1 MSISY
6 VDFYRQNNISPVSQD
21 ISDLKRHFQ
30 RRASL
35 FFTLGIL
42 PRLVSGRSV
51 LEFGPGS
58 GHNAL
63 YTASLAPAK
72 YILVDGNPKGVAET
86 QHRLAHQPVQT
97 LEVVLS
103 LFEEFHSA
111 SAFDLVWAEG
121 CLQHQADATSLVQH
135 MATFVEPGGCLVVT
149 TVDAISFLPEIL
161 RRLVKE
167 IQCEKGADLAVQLK
181 TLVPILAPHLK
192 TLQGMSRPVEDWIL
206 DNILQPLE
214 EVELFSL
221 PQAIQCLS
229 SEFDVYGMSPKFST
243 DWRWYKD
250 IVGDDRQFNQNALAA
265 YYQHN
270 LNFLD
275 YRFEYPPHSA
285 LFGQKLAQA
294 CASVWSWMKKI
305 QTTGQGWDAMWE
317 ALEAIALLVEVQA
330 PQTAVAMREASQWI
344 QGGAN
349 ADETLQHFPFWWG
362 RGQQHTSFVRK

>member
-21 ISDLKRHFQ
+21 ISDLGRHFQ

-35 FFTLGIL
+35 FLTLGIL
-42 PRLVSGRSV
+42 PRLVSGQSV

-63 YTASLAPAK
+63 YTANLAPAK

-86 QHRLAHQPVQT
+86 KNRLAHQPVET

-103 LFEEFHSA
+103 LFEEFHS
-111 SAFDLVWAEG
+111 SIAFDLVWAEG
-121 CLQHQADATSLVQH
+121 CLPHQVDAISLVQH
-135 MATFVEPGGCLVVT
+135 MATFVGPGGCLVVT
-149 TVDAISFLPEIL
+149 TVDAISLLPEIL
-161 RRLVKE
+161 RRLVKD
-167 IQCEKGADLAVQLK
+167 IHCEKEASLEAQLK
-181 TLVPILAPHLK
+181 TLVPIFEPHLK
-192 TLQGMSRPVEDWIL
+192 TLQGRSRPVEDWIV
-206 DNILQPLE
+206 DNILQPFE

-229 SEFDVYGMSPKFST
+229 SEFDVYGLSPKFTT

-250 IVGDDRQFNQNALAA
+250 IVGDNRQFNQNTLAA
-265 YYQHN
+265 YYRQN

-285 LFGQKLAQA
+285 LFGRTLAQA
-294 CASVWSWMKKI
+294 CATVWSCMKKI
-305 QTTGQGWDAMWE
+305 QKTGQGWGAMWE
-317 ALEAIALLVEVQA
+317 ALEAVALLIEAQA
-330 PQTAVAMREASQWI
+330 PQTAVAVREASQWI
-344 QGGAN
+344 QGGAK
-349 ADETLQHFPFWWG
+349 AGETLQHFPLWWG
-362 RGQQHTSFVRK
+362 RGQQYISFVRK